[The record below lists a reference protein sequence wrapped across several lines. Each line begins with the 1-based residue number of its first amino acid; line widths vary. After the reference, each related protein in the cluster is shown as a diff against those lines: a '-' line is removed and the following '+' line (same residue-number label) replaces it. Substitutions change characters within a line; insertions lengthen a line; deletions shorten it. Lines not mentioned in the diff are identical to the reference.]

1 MFGGHGFP
9 HGFFESAH
17 SHGFNDHSPETDKD
31 VDNKALYDIL
41 GVAQTASTDEIKK
54 AYKKLAMKHHPD
66 KGGDPEKFKEISGA
80 HEILTNPE
88 KRETYDKYGL
98 EGLKDG
104 GAGGMDPFDIFGS
117 IFGGGRGGG
126 RGGQQKQQKK
136 TKPQVKEVKVT
147 LEDVYVGKMSKV
159 NVNRSRACAGCNG
172 KGAANVQKCKTC
184 KGQGIVEKVV
194 QIAPGFLSSSRAAC
208 HDCRG
213 EGEVADKSTTCKE
226 CKGQKMIQDTKVVEC
241 PIEQGC
247 PDQHQSVFHGEGD
260 EIPGTMAGDVVCQI
274 NIEPHPKFERKG
286 ADLFYKKKILLY
298 EALTGCF
305 FTITHLDGKK
315 LDVTTKPGEVITPG
329 AMKQVNGKG
338 MPFYKDAM
346 SFGNLYIKFEVEFP
360 KKGEMKNIEELKK
373 ILPVPTSNGASFDK
387 KSAEYLDVFDET
399 SLNPSAEGGRG
410 RRRDDDD
417 DEDGQPRGGQRV
429 QCAQQ

>member
-1 MFGGHGFP
+1 MFGGGFP
-9 HGFFESAH
+9 HGFFESAGG
-17 SHGFNDHSPETDKD
+17 HGFGHHHGADEDKE
-31 VDNKALYDIL
+31 VDNKALYDLL
-41 GVAQTASTDEIKK
+41 GVGQTAGTDEIKK

-117 IFGGGRGGG
+117 LFGGGRGG
-126 RGGQQKQQKK
+126 RGGPKQQKK
-136 TKPQVKEVKVT
+136 TKPQLKEVKVT

-159 NVNRSRACAGCNG
+159 SVNRSRACAGCNG
-172 KGAANVQKCKTC
+172 KGAANVKKCSTC
-184 KGQGIVEKVV
+184 KGHGVVEKVV
-194 QIAPGFLSSSRAAC
+194 QIAPGFLSSSRSAC

-213 EGEVADKSTTCKE
+213 EGEVADKATTCKE
-226 CKGQKMIQDTKVVEC
+226 CKGNKMISDTKVIEV
-241 PIEQGC
+241 PIEQGV

-260 EIPGTMAGDVVCQI
+260 EAPGTLAGDIVCQI

-298 EALTGCF
+298 EALTGCY

-315 LDVTTKPGEVITPG
+315 LDVQTKPGEVITPN
-329 AMKQVNGKG
+329 AVKQINGKG

-360 KKGEMKNIEELKK
+360 KKGEMKNPEDLKK
-373 ILPVPTSNGASFDK
+373 ILPVPASNGVNFDK
-387 KSAEYLDVFDET
+387 KNAEYLDVYDET
-399 SLNPSAEGGRG
+399 SLNPNAEGGRNRRG
-410 RRRDDDD
+410 RGDDDDD
-417 DEDGQPRGGQRV
+417 DEHPRGGQRV
-429 QCAQQ
+429 QCQQQ